1 MAIPVAK
8 LSFREPGPTIG
19 SRNAAHVYYIATHGA
34 DGGHVDRALFGP
46 DPKQPPDRIEVQR
59 AVRDHTGPV
68 WRLVL
73 SLREDDALRWGYQ
86 TRGDWERL
94 ARLAVPQIAAR
105 MGLSP
110 GAVRWTAALHRAPG
124 HPHLHVVLWEDPPA
138 RRQGKLMPA
147 ELRAVRQA
155 WARQVLAPVRA
166 PLAAHKTV
174 LRDSLRVTAD
184 DVLRDSITLAL
195 HAGAR
200 RRALRTVARRQ
211 SRTPVRPSPSAP
223 SPLEQELASRLL
235 ALAGRMPGR
244 GRAVLAFMP
253 QDVKDEALR
262 VAERLLQHPS
272 LTAHVSL
279 YRQTVRQMAGFYTSR
294 NRALDMAEQKAMRD
308 LQQRIAQLVV
318 RAAAQLNRDIPGWP
332 AAPSVA
338 PTGQLLALGALRGLL
353 LTASA
358 ALNEAPRRAEERA
371 PTEEER
377 ARRRDGRGR
386 D

>member
-19 SRNAAHVYYIATHGA
+19 ARNAAHVYYIATHGA
-34 DGGHVDRALFGP
+34 DGGRVGRALFGP
-46 DPKQPPDRIEVQR
+46 DPQRPPDRVEVQR

-86 TRGDWERL
+86 ARADWERL

-105 MGLSP
+105 MGLDP
-110 GAVRWTAALHRAPG
+110 GAVRWAAALHRAPG
-124 HPHLHVVLWEDPPA
+124 HPHLHVVLWEDPPT
-138 RRQGKLMPA
+138 RRQGKLRPA
-147 ELRAVRQA
+147 ELREVRQA

-166 PLAAHKTV
+166 PLAARKTI
-174 LRDSLRVTAD
+174 LRDSLRVAAN
-184 DVLRDSITLAL
+184 DVLQHSISLAL
-195 HAGAR
+195 QAGAR
-200 RRALRTVARRQ
+200 RRALRARAGQALQAPGRL
-211 SRTPVRPSPSAP
+211 SGPKP

-235 ALAGRMPGR
+235 TLAGRMPGR

-272 LTAHVSL
+272 LAAAVNL
-279 YRQTVRQMAGFYTSR
+279 YRQTVRQMAGLYTSR
-294 NRALDMAEQKAMRD
+294 NRALDVAEQKAMRD
-308 LQQRIAQLVV
+308 LRGRIAQLIV
-318 RAAAQLNRDIPGWP
+318 RAAAQLNRDIRGGPIV
-332 AAPSVA
+332 PSTA
-338 PTGQLLALGALRGLL
+338 PTVPPVALGAVRGLL
-353 LTASA
+353 LAASA
-358 ALNEAPRRAEERA
+358 ALSEAQRRAEERA